1 MDSDVETPQT
11 LELCFTHS
19 VKTPPN
25 PQSNK
30 YDNTQITNHPTTQT
44 INKLQIF
51 QINMFWEIII
61 T

>member
-19 VKTPPN
+19 LKTPPN

-30 YDNTQITNHPTTQT
+30 SDNTQITNHPTTQT

-51 QINMFWEIII
+51 QINMF
-61 T
+61 